1 MRLVLDSTFLIDHL
15 RGDPVA
21 IARLEA
27 IFEAG
32 DEPIVNDVVVAE
44 VRTGLFSFEEPIL
57 RRLLEPMEFVQPG
70 PDWALLAGR
79 WRRDAKERGT
89 TLSLPDS
96 LIAATADTVGA
107 AVLTRNVR
115 DFALTPVRILTY

>member
-15 RGDPVA
+15 KGEAAA
-21 IARLEA
+21 IARLAA
-27 IFEAG
+27 IFESG

-44 VRTGLFSFEEPIL
+44 VRTGLFSFEEPVL

-79 WRRDAKERGT
+79 WRREARERGA
-89 TLSLPDS
+89 TLSLPDA
-96 LIAATADTVGA
+96 LVAAAADTVGA

-115 DFALTPVRILTY
+115 DFALTPVRVLTY